1 MRWHTRLLI
10 ALVVG
15 SLLVPAA
22 AAAPA
27 ADQRATSAASPSA
40 VLHDDSTA
48 PPDPANDT
56 LGWENGYWYNE
67 SLPGVDP
74 SDGFNETE
82 LDKVVA
88 RSMARVE
95 RVRQLEFEKTVPVN
109 LVGRE
114 AYKERYASDF
124 NVSNSFRLFDNT
136 KLEAMF
142 FVSESTDAV
151 DIREG
156 NRGATVGGFYSPS
169 EERIVVVSENSTSP
183 RLSEI
188 TLSQEL
194 FHALQDQVFN
204 FSVDYSTRE
213 SHNADDGIIEGDGN
227 LVDRLYQQRCE
238 QEWNCFRDQS
248 SDSGGSSSLPA
259 DFNWGLYFLQ
269 YQPYSDGPKFVA
281 QVKARGGW
289 EAVNE
294 LYENPPASSAEVI
307 DPDTYGGAGPR
318 NVSLADRT
326 TDDWQRVTPPG
337 RRNYAAVGQPG
348 IASMFIRPTYHEGKE
363 GGIVDRQEFLNLT
376 DSGVSSF
383 DPINYGFAAAEG
395 WDGDKMYVYR
405 NAQNQTGYVWRI
417 AWESDAEA
425 AEFRE
430 TYQQL
435 LEYWGVERVGQST
448 YRITDDG
455 FADAIHVA
463 VDGDT
468 VTIVNAPTVAALSSV
483 HTNVTVRDVTETP
496 TTAEPSPTP
505 TPAGDGRTASP
516 TPGGDGASDETP
528 TATATPAPDETA
540 TRTPG
545 LGALVAVAGL
555 LLALAGLAVRRR

>member
-1 MRWHTRLLI
+1 MRWLTRLLI

-27 ADQRATSAASPSA
+27 ADQRAASAASPSA
-40 VLHDDSTA
+40 VPHDDSTA

-74 SDGFNETE
+74 SDGFNQTE

-95 RVRQLEFEKTVPVN
+95 RVRQLEFEKTVPVS
-109 LVGRE
+109 LIGRE
-114 AYKERYASDF
+114 TYKERYASDF

-136 KLEAMF
+136 KFEALF
-142 FVSESTDAV
+142 FVDESTDAI

-169 EERIVVVSENSTSP
+169 EERIVVVSENSESP
-183 RLSEI
+183 QLSEV

-238 QEWNCFRDQS
+238 QEWDCFSDQS
-248 SDSGGSSSLPA
+248 TGDGGDGGLPEN
-259 DFNWGLYFLQ
+259 FNWGLYFLQ
-269 YQPYSDGPKFVA
+269 FQPYSDGPKFVA
-281 QVKARGGW
+281 QVKERGGW

-294 LYENPPASSAEVI
+294 LYENPPASSAQVI
-307 DPDTYGGAGPR
+307 DPDTYGEAGPR

-363 GGIVDRQEFLNLT
+363 GGIVDQQEFLNLT

-430 TYQQL
+430 AYQQL

-545 LGALVAVAGL
+545 LGALVAAAGL